1 MSIAKTRR
9 AAYGFARFLGDVD
22 AILHP
27 KKLPKRI
34 ANKVIGRSVVRK
46 LFLK

>member
-1 MSIAKTRR
+1 MSIGKTRR

-34 ANKVIGRSVVRK
+34 ANKVIGRKVARR
-46 LFLK
+46 LFFK